1 MELLEPASFDEPQSG
16 AISWKGHGELWRP
29 WRSKSSQ
36 QPAGVA
42 LSLVLPTL
50 KMPKLGGLS
59 CGFFPKSPHG
69 PRAELGTSLLLTELK
84 SGKRPRLLVE
94 SPIIQDGAAFA
105 CPVDFEFWASLF
117 ENVIPCCFPCD
128 FSFWWPLETSV
139 QQRRKQGIT
148 ASSCRPDLRNRSG
161 SEAPNMWPNIDL

>member
-1 MELLEPASFDEPQSG
+1 MELLEPAPFDEPAQSG
-16 AISWKGHGELWRP
+16 AISWKGHGELRRP
-29 WRSKSSQ
+29 WRSKNSQ
-36 QPAGVA
+36 QPAVA
-42 LSLVLPTL
+42 PPYPQNAQTGRVELWLLP
-50 KMPKLGGLS
+50 KES
-59 CGFFPKSPHG
+59 HG